1 MAFQPT
7 QLFGGAITVDLP
19 TGFGDVSSIRQVP
32 DHQEVYLDSSGF
44 TSIIFDITER
54 VENVATDE
62 EALKFHFDDIVSGSA
77 EGTQYFHPGTATL
90 AKMPNI
96 PTYTLFATQHPQP
109 PTISPSGTS
118 APCNPAP
125 DFTGILLVLV
135 RLAEQKTDIVVTV
148 NVPHVLGE
156 YVSEAVDLATAK
168 LGPLID
174 SAVKVQGK
182 ILETLEIKDWGL
194 FMN

>member
-19 TGFGDVSSIRQVP
+19 TGFGDVRSSNIPSTTTTYVYQTNVSHSSIRQVP

-90 AKMPNI
+90 AKMP
-96 PTYTLFATQHPQP
+96 
-109 PTISPSGTS
+109 
-118 APCNPAP
+118 
-125 DFTGILLVLV
+125 
-135 RLAEQKTDIVVTV
+135 
-148 NVPHVLGE
+148 
-156 YVSEAVDLATAK
+156 
-168 LGPLID
+168 
-174 SAVKVQGK
+174 
-182 ILETLEIKDWGL
+182 
-194 FMN
+194 

>member
-19 TGFGDVSSIRQVP
+19 TGFGDVRSSISRALPLVYQTNVSHSSIRQVP

-44 TSIIFDITER
+44 TSIIFDIAER

-90 AKMPNI
+90 AKMP
-96 PTYTLFATQHPQP
+96 
-109 PTISPSGTS
+109 
-118 APCNPAP
+118 
-125 DFTGILLVLV
+125 
-135 RLAEQKTDIVVTV
+135 
-148 NVPHVLGE
+148 
-156 YVSEAVDLATAK
+156 
-168 LGPLID
+168 
-174 SAVKVQGK
+174 
-182 ILETLEIKDWGL
+182 
-194 FMN
+194 